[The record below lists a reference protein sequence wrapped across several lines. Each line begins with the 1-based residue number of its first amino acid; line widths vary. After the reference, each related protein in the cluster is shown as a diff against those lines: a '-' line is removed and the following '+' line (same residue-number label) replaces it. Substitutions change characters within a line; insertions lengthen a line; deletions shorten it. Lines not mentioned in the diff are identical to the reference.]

1 MNNLKL
7 TDFFKKPEEFNRI
20 VNQSTAVSNYVDL
33 NYKTKRILQ
42 LQKGIDQ
49 SNKMIEDLKKKKAII
64 ENDIEVYNKNVIE
77 LEKLQQDWLGN
88 L

>member
-49 SNKMIEDLKKKKAII
+49 SNKMIEDLKNKKAII
-64 ENDIEVYNKNVIE
+64 EKDIEVYNKNVIE